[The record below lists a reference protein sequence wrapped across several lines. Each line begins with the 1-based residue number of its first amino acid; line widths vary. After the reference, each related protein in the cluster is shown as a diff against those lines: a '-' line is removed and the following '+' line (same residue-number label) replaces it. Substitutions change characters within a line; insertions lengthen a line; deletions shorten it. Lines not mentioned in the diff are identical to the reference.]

1 MLAELRE
8 KLGQP
13 GRPVSHQAVSQR
25 RARLQDLVQMPSDI
39 ATYIVASREGVRLH
53 RHLDADVLERMA
65 AFEARIREKEEG
77 APQAA
82 STPKPQ
88 ARTAPVQKELRAGTV
103 KVPSHALSPKHMEDA
118 RRMAEVYAVLYAF
131 ENSMREFI
139 DGHLTAAYGDNWWND
154 PKIVTADMRKIV
166 ERNRSAEKR
175 HRYHSAR
182 NARAIYSTDIGHLPL
197 LVQSENGWK
206 LFKGIFPSDKWLGAR
221 VEVVETSR
229 NVVAHMNPLQK
240 RDITRINLNF
250 EDWLDQI
257 KGHAP
262 PRVP

>member
-1 MLAELRE
+1 
-8 KLGQP
+8 
-13 GRPVSHQAVSQR
+13 
-25 RARLQDLVQMPSDI
+25 MPSDV

-53 RHLDADVLERMA
+53 RHLDAEVLEQVA
-65 AFEARIREKEEG
+65 TFEARLRAAEDG
-77 APQAA
+77 APAPTA
-82 STPKPQ
+82 SPK
-88 ARTAPVQKELRAGTV
+88 ARAPKASVQKVLRAGSV
-103 KVPSHALSPKHMEDA
+103 KVPSQALSPKHMEDA

-139 DGHLTAAYGDNWWND
+139 DGHLTAAYGATWWDD
-154 PKIVTADMRKIV
+154 PKIVNGDMRKIV
-166 ERNRSAEKR
+166 ERNRSSEKR

-182 NARAIYSTDIGHLPL
+182 NARVIYYTDIGHLPL
-197 LVQSENGWK
+197 LVQSANGWK
-206 LFKGIFPSDKWLGAR
+206 VFKAIFPSDRWLAAR

-229 NVVAHMNPLQK
+229 NAVAHMNPLEK

-262 PRVP
+262 PPVP